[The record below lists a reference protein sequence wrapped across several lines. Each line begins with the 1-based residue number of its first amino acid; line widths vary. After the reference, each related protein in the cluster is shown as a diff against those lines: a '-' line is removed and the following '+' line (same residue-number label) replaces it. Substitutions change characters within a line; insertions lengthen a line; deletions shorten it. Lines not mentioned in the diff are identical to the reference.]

1 VCQII
6 KIYRVHVRFRIKF
19 NVGIN
24 VGASVKIGVAIVA
37 ELGLGLFGEI
47 NDFMKVPGLYKIID
61 FTVLLHIIA
70 YTYTH
75 TRLTDLCPGLPR

>member
-1 VCQII
+1 MSDL
-6 KIYRVHVRFRIKF
+6 
-19 NVGIN
+19 GLGLTL
-24 VGASVKIGVAIVA
+24 GASVKIEVAIVA

-47 NDFMKVPGLYKIID
+47 NNFMKVPGLYKIID

-70 YTYTH
+70 FTYTH